1 LNSCF
6 QNESQHY
13 WFLANSCQR
22 TDHVTANLQIPY
34 LLSLAGIVA
43 DYLPAFPFVERPTL
57 RLVDKLD
64 QAFASLL
71 SQGRHSASPIADGAI
86 DYLVSVTDR
95 VRIRSVI
102 ECTRI
107 IAVET
112 TAKSGA
118 SADLPDVS
126 ESFTDSEYEDH
137 AAADGNRQ
145 ERDSLDM
152 GISKMY
158 ERSLNILGD
167 SLG

>member
-1 LNSCF
+1 
-6 QNESQHY
+6 
-13 WFLANSCQR
+13 
-22 TDHVTANLQIPY
+22 
-34 LLSLAGIVA
+34 LSLAGIVA
-43 DYLPAFPFVERPTL
+43 DYLPAFPFVEKPTI

-64 QAFASLL
+64 QAFVSLL
-71 SQGRHSASPIADGAI
+71 SQGRHSASPIPDGASE
-86 DYLVSVTDR
+86 YLVSMTDR

-107 IAVET
+107 IAVEVSS
-112 TAKSGA
+112 KSSA
-118 SADLPDVS
+118 SADPQDVS
-126 ESFTDSEYEDH
+126 ESFTDSEFEDC

-145 ERDSLDM
+145 ETDSLDM

>member
-1 LNSCF
+1 MDFFL
-6 QNESQHY
+6 QNESQCY
-13 WFLANSCQR
+13 CFLVKSCQW
-22 TDHVTANLQIPY
+22 TDHITATLQIPY

-43 DYLPAFPFVERPTL
+43 DYLPAFPFVERPTI

-71 SQGRHSASPIADGAI
+71 SQRRQSASPIAVGAS

-107 IAVET
+107 IAVEVSST
-112 TAKSGA
+112 SGA
-118 SADLPDVS
+118 SADLQDVP
-126 ESFTDSEYEDH
+126 ESFTDSEHEDY

-145 ERDSLDM
+145 ERCSLDM

>member
-1 LNSCF
+1 
-6 QNESQHY
+6 
-13 WFLANSCQR
+13 
-22 TDHVTANLQIPY
+22 
-34 LLSLAGIVA
+34 LAGVVA
-43 DYLPAFPFVERPTL
+43 DYLPAFPFVEGPTI

-71 SQGRHSASPIADGAI
+71 GQERHSVSLFATEGSEHH
-86 DYLVSVTDR
+86 VSVTDR

-107 IAVET
+107 NAVET
-112 TAKSGA
+112 SVKSSA
-118 SADLPDVS
+118 SADLKDVS
-126 ESFTDSEYEDH
+126 ESFTDTEFEDDTP
-137 AAADGNRQ
+137 ANGNRE
-145 ERDSLDM
+145 ERDSLNM